1 MNGRAFVLGAG
12 ILLLPP
18 AELLSG
24 VSARTFQAGGELRV
38 AGESHSS
45 LPLLHTAVRVEI
57 AANVARTELTQTFRN
72 PYDRSLEAVYVF
84 PLPHRAAVNDMEI
97 RVADTTIRGVIG
109 TREEARRVYDEAKA
123 RGALASLLDQERPN
137 IFTQSLAGILPEEEI
152 KVTLR
157 YFESLAYAAGE
168 YELVVPTVVGPRFI
182 PGEPI
187 ALQARGW
194 SPDTDAVPDASR
206 ITPPVLRPSEL
217 SGHELSLEVA
227 IDAGASIGEIHS
239 PSHEVDLLWTNE
251 RSALVRLRPEDSIPN
266 RDFVLRYR
274 LEGKAPQ
281 AALVAHRENER
292 GYFALLIYPEREPAP
307 SRILPK
313 EMVFV
318 VDCSGSMTDL
328 PIEKVKEA
336 LRYSLEGLNPDDT
349 FQIIRFSV
357 TAEKLAERALP
368 AEEAHLERAREFV
381 ESLSGEG
388 GTIVLE
394 GVREALLAPE
404 EPDRLRIVAFMTDGY
419 IGNEAEILRFVASN
433 VGKARLFAFGVGNAV
448 NRYFLDKI
456 AEVGRG
462 TTRYVL
468 LEEDSAA
475 AIRGFYDG
483 IRDPYLTDVELD
495 WGSLAVTD
503 VYPLRLPDLFVGRP
517 LVVYGRYSRPSQGV
531 VTVKARMSGEPFR
544 LRAPVVLP
552 AAQSHGQAIGRL
564 WARARIEDLSL
575 REALDPRSENR
586 EQITRVALEHNL
598 VSAYTSFVAVEERF
612 EPHSEQPVLVEI
624 PVYIPA
630 GVSYEGFFGPIGAG
644 GGMRFGLTECWNS
657 MGAAS
662 KLVNLLLLLMAAW
675 TIGAA
680 LERVAFLSWETK
692 QARLLDTRSRAMGER
707 VEALGELAS
716 LLEREVQ
723 PSSGASVYASTLVAA
738 RSFSET
744 GENLS
749 VRRVLIG
756 RAIGRAKAGA
766 VARLQCGRSSLIAIA
781 ITAPLVGLGGAVIG
795 LENALQGVSLT
806 SSPGFLAVAAGMAEA
821 LVPLAFGLAVGIA
834 AAWAYAWLVTR
845 ARRLALKLETGA
857 WDLLQVF
864 RAVDRHRVAMLPQ
877 ARGPRSNEGAGAE

>member
-1 MNGRAFVLGAG
+1 MNGQAFVLGAG
-12 ILLLPP
+12 IFLLPP

-24 VSARTFQAGGELRV
+24 VSARTSQVGGEMRV
-38 AGESHSS
+38 AGESNRS
-45 LPLLHTAVRVEI
+45 LPLLHTAVRVEM

-84 PLPHRAAVNDMEI
+84 PLPHRAAVDDMEI
-97 RVADTTIRGVIG
+97 RVGDTTIRGVIR

-217 SGHELSLEVA
+217 SGHELSLE
-227 IDAGASIGEIHS
+227 
-239 PSHEVDLLWTNE
+239 
-251 RSALVRLRPEDSIPN
+251 
-266 RDFVLRYR
+266 
-274 LEGKAPQ
+274 
-281 AALVAHRENER
+281 
-292 GYFALLIYPEREPAP
+292 
-307 SRILPK
+307 
-313 EMVFV
+313 
-318 VDCSGSMTDL
+318 
-328 PIEKVKEA
+328 
-336 LRYSLEGLNPDDT
+336 
-349 FQIIRFSV
+349 
-357 TAEKLAERALP
+357 
-368 AEEAHLERAREFV
+368 
-381 ESLSGEG
+381 
-388 GTIVLE
+388 

-404 EPDRLRIVAFMTDGY
+404 DPDRLRIVAFMTDGY

-475 AIRGFYDG
+475 TVRGFYDG

-544 LRAPVVLP
+544 LRVPVVLP

-624 PVYIPA
+624 PVHIPA
-630 GVSYEGFFGPIGAG
+630 GVSYEGIFGPIGPG

-675 TIGAA
+675 TIGVA
-680 LERVAFLSWETK
+680 LERVALLSWETK
-692 QARLLDTRSRAMGER
+692 RARLLDTRSRAIGEP

-723 PSSGASVYASTLVAA
+723 PSSGAFVYATTLVAA
-738 RSFSET
+738 RSFPET

-749 VRRVLIG
+749 VRRALVG
-756 RAIGRAKAGA
+756 RTIGRAKAGA

-864 RAVDRHRVAMLPQ
+864 RAVDRHRVATLPQ